1 LPTYQPPAGADEE
14 LFYKLALSFVPHV
27 GSRTGRALLERFGS
41 ATAIFKAPLKQLTA
55 IDGITEVRARF
66 FRSNEVLQKAGNELN
81 YALKHNVGI
90 HCITDNYSPRLCN
103 CADAPIVIFSR
114 GNVKPDARKVVAIV
128 GTRKHTDYGHK
139 ICEDLIEGLA
149 QLDDILIVSG
159 LALGI
164 DAIAHRKCV
173 QMGIPTIGV
182 LGHGL
187 DRIYPPGNRDL
198 ATQMMENGGILTEFP
213 SGTLPDK
220 GNFPMRNRI
229 VAGMSDVTIVVE
241 SHETGGA
248 LITAKLAAG
257 YNREVA
263 AFPGRVNDS
272 RSAGCNNLIRSNIAA
287 LITNTN
293 DLLQLMN
300 WDKSG
305 GRKPVQQQLFL
316 HLSPQEQSVVDLLHS
331 CDSMHADELSYK
343 VGISGSQL
351 AATLL
356 QLELQGIVRTLPG
369 KHYRIH

>member
-1 LPTYQPPAGADEE
+1 M
-14 LFYKLALSFVPHV
+14 FYKLALSFVPHV

-41 ATAIFKAPLKQLTA
+41 ATAIFKAPLKQLTT
-55 IDGITEVRARF
+55 IDGITEARAHL
-66 FRSNEVLQKAGNELN
+66 FRSSEVLQKAGNELN

-90 HCITDNYSPRLCN
+90 HAITDNYCPRLSN
-103 CADAPIVIFSR
+103 CADAPVVLYSR
-114 GNVKPDARKVVAIV
+114 GNVKPDAGKVVAIV

-149 QLDDILIVSG
+149 QLDDIIVVSG

-187 DRIYPPGNRDL
+187 DRIYPPGNKEL

-287 LITNTN
+287 LITNAT

-300 WDKSG
+300 WDKAG
-305 GRKPVQQQLFL
+305 NRKAVQQQLFL

-331 CDSMHADELSYK
+331 CDSMHADELLYK
-343 VGISGSQL
+343 AGMSGTQL

-356 QLELQGIVRTLPG
+356 QLELQGVVRALPG